1 MKNCS
6 DLDFCDTTG
15 KLEDRGKRLA
25 RAAIKRHPTFVNLGG
40 SVL

>member
-6 DLDFCDTTG
+6 DLGFCDTAG
-15 KLEDRGKRLA
+15 KEDRGKRLA